1 MKKSVLKQIIREE
14 VAKVRKQ
21 KSKNIVT
28 ENAVTDLL
36 ASIKTFGFKKAVLM
50 NAGPPLG
57 TSLYNG
63 FKTGAAY
70 KTKNK
75 KGESIFSKEV
85 SWYAP
90 DKVPG
95 LAKKLDAADTAYEQ
109 AFKNFLNV
117 QEQLHKKLG
126 AFKDRNTMQT
136 TPAQGVS
143 TSKEYLE
150 AHIALLKAE
159 KAKLLIQ
166 NEMEVAM
173 GGKTRDEIMGMEVPM
188 WGPDGSFLG
197 VSKERADL
205 AKVFPKKWVDDAF
218 TDKPTPVN
226 NRVESIN
233 GWISD
238 IEKSL
243 NTTGNTTQDSS
254 KSAAAQTQITK
265 SLKSMSDQELEK
277 SLEAANKNRMDTNA
291 HKQEKPQEADTAF
304 LVYAEHKLEKLMR
317 IRKNEKNPE
326 QLFFTNTDALK
337 KLGIKS
343 TKDIQ
348 DYPNLQAKIGMSSED
363 LLKRY
368 NKFVGD
374 MYRAD
379 EELAG
384 WQDEI
389 REKADAYKE
398 KYKTPY
404 KSILK

>member
-28 ENAVTDLL
+28 ENAVTDLF

-70 KTKNK
+70 KTKDK
-75 KGESIFSKEV
+75 KGEFIFSKEV

-126 AFKDRNTMQT
+126 VFKDRNTMQQ
-136 TPAQGVS
+136 TPAPGVR

-226 NRVESIN
+226 NRVDSIN

-238 IEKSL
+238 IEKNL
-243 NTTGNTTQDSS
+243 NTAGNTAQDNSN
-254 KSAAAQTQITK
+254 SAA
-265 SLKSMSDQELEK
+265 
-277 SLEAANKNRMDTNA
+277 
-291 HKQEKPQEADTAF
+291 KPS
-304 LVYAEHKLEKLMR
+304 K
-317 IRKNEKNPE
+317 
-326 QLFFTNTDALK
+326 
-337 KLGIKS
+337 
-343 TKDIQ
+343 
-348 DYPNLQAKIGMSSED
+348 
-363 LLKRY
+363 
-368 NKFVGD
+368 
-374 MYRAD
+374 
-379 EELAG
+379 
-384 WQDEI
+384 
-389 REKADAYKE
+389 
-398 KYKTPY
+398 
-404 KSILK
+404 

>member
-14 VAKVRKQ
+14 VAKVQKQ
-21 KSKNIVT
+21 KSKNTIT
-28 ENAVTDLL
+28 ENAVT
-36 ASIKTFGFKKAVLM
+36 G
-50 NAGPPLG
+50 
-57 TSLYNG
+57 
-63 FKTGAAY
+63 
-70 KTKNK
+70 
-75 KGESIFSKEV
+75 
-85 SWYAP
+85 
-90 DKVPG
+90 
-95 LAKKLDAADTAYEQ
+95 
-109 AFKNFLNV
+109 
-117 QEQLHKKLG
+117 
-126 AFKDRNTMQT
+126 
-136 TPAQGVS
+136 
-143 TSKEYLE
+143 
-150 AHIALLKAE
+150 
-159 KAKLLIQ
+159 
-166 NEMEVAM
+166 
-173 GGKTRDEIMGMEVPM
+173 
-188 WGPDGSFLG
+188 
-197 VSKERADL
+197 
-205 AKVFPKKWVDDAF
+205 
-218 TDKPTPVN
+218 
-226 NRVESIN
+226 
-233 GWISD
+233 
-238 IEKSL
+238 
-243 NTTGNTTQDSS
+243 QDSS